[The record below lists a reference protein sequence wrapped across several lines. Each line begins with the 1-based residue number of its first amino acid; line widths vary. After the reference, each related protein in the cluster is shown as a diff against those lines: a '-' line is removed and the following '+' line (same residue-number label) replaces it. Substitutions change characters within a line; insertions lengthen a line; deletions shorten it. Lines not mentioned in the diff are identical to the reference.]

1 MAEQELKLHVPRGAR
16 PGIERELLR
25 LPVTR
30 VRLRASYFDTPS
42 RELALAGVALRLRL
56 EGRKWVQTL
65 KMRGEHALAR
75 IELNH
80 ARPSASLDLGIY
92 AGTPAEAILAS
103 LKEPLGVCYETDV
116 RRVLRVVRTRFG
128 AVEIAYDT
136 GTLRAGALELPI
148 SEIEFE
154 LVSGRLAAV
163 FSLGRRWQ
171 KTHGLVVD
179 ARSTSERGDQLA
191 LLDQKLAATA
201 GDDEA
206 AAAARAKLVA
216 GFWAPSGA
224 VPLALD
230 TGMTSAQALRAV
242 TFECLEQ
249 IVRNSAVL
257 SEVDTAGV
265 CRAANSEHIHQLRVG
280 VRRLRSAWS
289 LFDGITDL
297 PPAELRQEIR
307 QHFSMLGGT
316 RDDDVLR
323 EALLP
328 VLTKAGLPQ
337 LEFGSDANEG
347 DDGGQ
352 VAASREFQGW
362 ILDVM
367 AWSLDA
373 QPVVVSHRP
382 IIIAAPVPVALTA
395 SLPDAAASRLE
406 SPAVPPPPPAPPA
419 LRQALRDRLHR
430 WHRRILR
437 EGLKFSELGEEARH
451 DLRKRVKRLR
461 YGLQFAE
468 ALLPSA
474 RLKLYRKKLAVVQDI
489 LGEMNDLVVG
499 FARFEEMRETQP
511 SAWFACGWIR
521 SRLETL
527 GHQAADAFEELSQ
540 AKRFWD

>member
-80 ARPSASLDLGIY
+80 ARPNASLDLGVY

-103 LKEPLGVCYETDV
+103 LKAPLGVCYETDV
-116 RRVLRVVRTRFG
+116 RRVLRVARTRYG

-136 GTLRAGALELPI
+136 GSLRAGALLLPI

-179 ARSTSERGDQLA
+179 ARSKSERGAQLA
-191 LLDQKLAATA
+191 LLDQKLTGIA

-206 AAAARAKLVA
+206 ALAARAALVE

-224 VPLALD
+224 VPRALEP
-230 TGMTSAQALRAV
+230 GMTSAQALRAV

-257 SEVDTAGV
+257 TEIDTAGV
-265 CRAANSEHIHQLRVG
+265 CRAATSEHIHQLRVG
-280 VRRLRSAWS
+280 IRRLRSAWS

-307 QHFSMLGGT
+307 QHFAMLGGT

-328 VLTKAGLPQ
+328 VLTKAGLPP
-337 LEFGSDANEG
+337 LEFESDANDG
-347 DDGGQ
+347 DDGAG
-352 VAASREFQGW
+352 VAAGREFQGW

-373 QPVVVSHRP
+373 QPVVSHRP
-382 IIIAAPVPVALTA
+382 IIIAAPVPAA
-395 SLPDAAASRLE
+395 PAASATDSAPGVPA
-406 SPAVPPPPPAPPA
+406 SPALLPPSPPPA
-419 LRQALRDRLHR
+419 LRQILRDRLHR

-437 EGLKFSELGEEARH
+437 EGLRFSELDEESRH
-451 DLRKRVKRLR
+451 NLRKRVKRLR

-474 RLKLYRKKLAVVQDI
+474 RLKLYRKKLAVVQDL

-499 FARFEEMRETQP
+499 FARFEQMREAQP

-527 GHQAADAFEELSQ
+527 GHKAAEAFQDLSQ
-540 AKRFWD
+540 AKHFWD

>member
-25 LPVTR
+25 MPVTR

-42 RELALAGVALRLRL
+42 RALALAGVALRLRL
-56 EGRKWVQTL
+56 EGRKWIQTL

-80 ARPSASLDLGIY
+80 ARPNASLDLGAY

-103 LKEPLGVCYETDV
+103 LREPLGVCYETDV
-116 RRVLRVVRTRFG
+116 RRVLRVARTRHG

-136 GTLRAGALELPI
+136 GCLRAGALELPI

-154 LVSGRLAAV
+154 LLSGRLAAV

-171 KTHGLVVD
+171 KAHGLVVD
-179 ARSTSERGDQLA
+179 ARSKSERGDQLA
-191 LLDQKLAATA
+191 LLDQKLTATA
-201 GDDEA
+201 GDNEA
-206 AAAARAKLVA
+206 AAAARAALVA
-216 GFWAPSGA
+216 GFWAHSGSA
-224 VPLALD
+224 PVALASGL
-230 TGMTSAQALRAV
+230 TPAQALRAV

-257 SEVDTAGV
+257 TEIDTAGV
-265 CRAANSEHIHQLRVG
+265 CRAATSEHIHQLRVG
-280 VRRLRSAWS
+280 IRRLRSAWS

-297 PPAELRQEIR
+297 PPDELRQEIR
-307 QHFSMLGGT
+307 RHFAMLGGT

-323 EALLP
+323 ETLLP
-328 VLTKAGLPQ
+328 VLTKAGLPP
-337 LEFGSDANEG
+337 LEFGSNAHEG
-347 DDGGQ
+347 DDGAQ

-373 QPVVVSHRP
+373 QPVVSHRP
-382 IIIAAPVPVALTA
+382 MIIAAPVPAA
-395 SLPDAAASRLE
+395 PAASASDSAASVQE
-406 SPAVPPPPPAPPA
+406 SPALLAPSSPPPPA
-419 LRQALRDRLHR
+419 LRQTLRDRLHR

-437 EGLKFSELGEEARH
+437 EGLRFSELSEEARH

-489 LGEMNDLVVG
+489 LGEMNDLAVG
-499 FARFEEMRETQP
+499 FARFEQMREAQP

-527 GHQAADAFEELSQ
+527 THKAAEAFQDLSK
-540 AKRFWD
+540 AKHFWH